1 MKVMKNRMI
10 GALVSIALPFVISFA
25 FSRAEKTLQSQ
36 VVANDTIGITTL
48 GRVVNDK
55 VLIERDVD
63 LRGAVCTI
71 PYGKIL
77 VFKGGIVRN
86 GILNGNNT
94 RIAARGKVFDRVSI
108 QGTWNI
114 PDIST
119 GLFVDLQYENS
130 LRDVVALS
138 SPDVNNTIII
148 GGGEYTVKVQSESET
163 CIFLRSNTHLVL
175 NGNVRLKPNNFK
187 SYNIFQAT
195 GKNILIEGNGC
206 ITGDKEIHTGD
217 EGEWGMGIY
226 LRGAL
231 NASVKGVTVKDC
243 WGDCIY
249 VGGRSRNVLIENC
262 KLDNGRR
269 QGISLTNADSVII
282 KNCLIMNVCGTNPQ
296 YAIDIE
302 PNSRDT
308 VDHVIIDNVEIK
320 NCVGGIVVS
329 KIPRKEKSGASIGSV
344 TITNCTLTARK
355 KYPLCVR
362 GCDSIRIYNCA
373 VHVTNQKAAMYF
385 NNVQY
390 LNAYHNDI
398 FVKKNILMKIKKSIN
413 GIIKNVDDSIIA
425 IENVSQKD
433 TGYLRIFER

>member
-1 MKVMKNRMI
+1 MVRVLM
-10 GALVSIALPFVISFA
+10 SIAMPFVIFCVL
-25 FSRAEKTLQSQ
+25 SRAEKTPQSQ
-36 VVANDTIGITTL
+36 IVSNDTIDITTL
-48 GRVVNDK
+48 GRVVDDK
-55 VLIERDVD
+55 IMIDNDVD

-71 PYGKIL
+71 PHGEKL
-77 VFKGGIVRN
+77 VFMGGIVKN
-86 GILNGNNT
+86 GILIGNDT
-94 RIAARGKVFDRVSI
+94 RIEFYDKAFDMVTI
-108 QGTWNI
+108 QGTWNV
-114 PDIST
+114 PEIST
-119 GLFVDLQYENS
+119 ELFVDLKYENS

-138 SPDVNNTIII
+138 NPNINNTIVIEE
-148 GGGEYTVKVQSESET
+148 GEYSVTVEKESES
-163 CIFLRSNTHLVL
+163 CISLGSNTHFVL
-175 NGNVRLKPNNFK
+175 NGHIRLKPNNFK
-187 SYNIFQAT
+187 SYNILQAT

-362 GCDSIRIYNCA
+362 GCDSIRIDNCA